1 MPSTTNNSDDDHGAR
16 RPHRRVSLPGKG
28 GAEPQVVREPD
39 PESLSDGV
47 DDNDDRLRRD
57 KPPHWG

>member
-1 MPSTTNNSDDDHGAR
+1 MSTTSSSDSKRPAR
-16 RPHRRVSLPGKG
+16 RGHRRVSLPGKG
-28 GAEPQVVREPD
+28 TEEPDTVRETD

-47 DDNDDRLRRD
+47 DDNDERLRRD